1 VSYLIGFDCR
11 CDPFGYGIRTGKSA
25 QIPVTIDWE
34 LLVRFVGRHCLPG
47 FEARK
52 RCNSTT
58 AHTSTPT
65 TVRVDLSYH

>member
-1 VSYLIGFDCR
+1 VSYLIGLTAAVIRLDMV
-11 CDPFGYGIRTGKSA
+11 FGPESQHKFLLQLIGNC
-25 QIPVTIDWE
+25 
-34 LLVRFVGRHCLPG
+34 LVRFVGRHCLPG

-65 TVRVDLSYH
+65 MVRVDLSYH